1 MSLHIVML
9 MSVLQ
14 CNRIIIL
21 HGEIILSGDKTV
33 DTQLVIF
40 CKVRNKGFALLIIT
54 EHSTPQLTKEALD
67 TYSGAPA
74 VPAFQLQLKMLE
86 PTALV
91 QRVGFLGVTP
101 ENSYIT
107 ITKEPRRGGMSK

>member
-1 MSLHIVML
+1 ML
-9 MSVLQ
+9 MSVLR

-21 HGEIILSGDKTV
+21 HGAIILSGDKTV

-40 CKVRNKGFALLIIT
+40 CKVRNKQCKGFALLIIT

-86 PTALV
+86 PTSLV